1 MAVVTVKS
9 TRISNAES
17 VVQTL
22 DPIFVNHGRKR
33 SVCATVEV
41 TNGDS
46 IGSKFILAR
55 VHSSWRIT
63 SLKLFCDAITSAAA
77 DVGVYQTT
85 ANPANGGAVVDV
97 DAYASA
103 ASIAS
108 ASVTGI
114 EVAYEARDIANI
126 QRQVW
131 QDVGLTADPVRW
143 YELVAT
149 LTAAATA
156 SGTLSAEIEYVAN
169 D

>member
-9 TRISNAES
+9 TRISNAEN
-17 VVQTL
+17 VQQTN
-22 DPIFVNHGRKR
+22 DSPVVNHGRKR
-33 SVCATVEV
+33 SLCATVEV

-46 IGSKFILAR
+46 IASKFILAR

-63 SLKLFCDAITSAAA
+63 SIKLFCDAITSAAA
-77 DVGVYQTT
+77 DIGLYQTS
-85 ANPANGGAVVDV
+85 AFPNNGGAVVDA
-97 DAYASA
+97 DAYGSA
-103 ASIAS
+103 VSIAT
-108 ASVTGI
+108 ANTTGI

-131 QDVGLTADPVRW
+131 QDAGATTDPVRF

-156 SGTLSAEIEYVAN
+156 TGTLSVEVEFVAG